1 MNKRIIMKKL
11 DLFQLLSVIAEKEDE
26 ICLEA
31 KYLNRLHQNLL
42 KHSIRSD
49 FSRNTL
55 ERIEC
60 DYPSYIEV
68 KMTEVIVKKMA
79 SLKNVVYMNKH
90 NVDTSYNQLI
100 EEQWQLAIKES

>member
-42 KHSIRSD
+42 
-49 FSRNTL
+49 
-55 ERIEC
+55 
-60 DYPSYIEV
+60 
-68 KMTEVIVKKMA
+68 
-79 SLKNVVYMNKH
+79 
-90 NVDTSYNQLI
+90 
-100 EEQWQLAIKES
+100 